1 MSDSAADGHTFTP
14 FDTDLAAMRGMVDV
28 IAQRVERQ
36 VVRGVDAVLAG
47 DLRQVMQVLADE
59 REVNDLCVATDA
71 HCGRVIA
78 RHQPTA
84 IDLREVVAAMHMVN
98 DMERIGDEA
107 KKVAL
112 RAQLV
117 AERGLP
123 VDAAPLAEMSRI
135 VVGMLRGALD
145 AFRQRDA
152 SAAAVLAQRDRR
164 VDALRDETVAALT
177 ARMAADSSSVPQAL
191 ALVFVVQSLER
202 MGDHAREIAD
212 YVVHVAAGVDVRHR
226 PAARPGA

>member
-1 MSDSAADGHTFTP
+1 MSESASDRHTFTP

-47 DLRQVMQVLADE
+47 DLAQVMQVLAEE
-59 REVNDLCVATDA
+59 REINDLCVAADA
-71 HCGRVIA
+71 HCSHLIA

-112 RAQLV
+112 RAQLI

-123 VDAAPLAEMSRI
+123 VDVAPLAEMSGT
-135 VVGMLRGALD
+135 VMGMLRGALD

-164 VDALRDETVAALT
+164 VDALRDQTVAALT
-177 ARMAADSSSVPQAL
+177 ARMAADAAIVPQAL

-226 PAARPGA
+226 PAERPGA